1 MPNFLYFVIS
11 CILRS
16 ALHLTVLLQYKLGS
30 FPVKSK
36 CLYAAFER
44 HCEEGLVKRV
54 STTHLEGE
62 KFLVLKQ
69 GCDTKHSFRV
79 SSGGAL
85 QPVLFYFFVCYI
97 YPLTRCYIL

>member
-11 CILRS
+11 CMLRS

-44 HCEEGLVKRV
+44 HCEEGLAKRV
-54 STTHLEGE
+54 SIAHLEGE

-69 GCDTKHSFRV
+69 GCDKWYQSIKNGWGTIE
-79 SSGGAL
+79 GTDG
-85 QPVLFYFFVCYI
+85 PVGNAVRRLA
-97 YPLTRCYIL
+97 

>member
-1 MPNFLYFVIS
+1 MPNFLNFVIS
-11 CILRS
+11 CMLRS
-16 ALHLTVLLQYKLGS
+16 SLHLTVLLQYKLGS

-44 HCEEGLVKRV
+44 HCEEGLAKRV
-54 STTHLEGE
+54 STAHPERE

-79 SSGGAL
+79 SSGGSL
-85 QPVLFYFFVCYI
+85 QHVLFYFILYVI
-97 YPLTRCYIL
+97 YIL